1 MLVRIVQLHIQPQYL
16 DHFLKLYGGHQANI
30 GNFKGCI
37 ALKLLQQ
44 MDQPNQVATLSEWES
59 EEDLNHYRYSEF
71 FKNLWSQVKP
81 LFESPA
87 KAFSY
92 QIWKSSLPIS

>member
-1 MLVRIVQLHIQPQYL
+1 
-16 DHFLKLYGGHQANI
+16 
-30 GNFKGCI
+30 
-37 ALKLLQQ
+37 
-44 MDQPNQVATLSEWES
+44 
-59 EEDLNHYRYSEF
+59 
-71 FKNLWSQVKP
+71 VKP